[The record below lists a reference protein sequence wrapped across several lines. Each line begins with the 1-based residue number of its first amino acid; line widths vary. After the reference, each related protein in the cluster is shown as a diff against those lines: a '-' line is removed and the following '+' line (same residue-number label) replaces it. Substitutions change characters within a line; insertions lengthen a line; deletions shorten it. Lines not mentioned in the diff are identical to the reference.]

1 MSTTFPLFLESFE
14 VVRDFSFPAG
24 AWRLQM
30 WTLLSILGHLK
41 RAVIAN
47 EVTRPEGNDD
57 SIAVEAVDFFNGADN
72 EAEETEESRCVPN
85 SPASVSGIGMDFS
98 PHIEIKSTVNLS
110 ENESPVIKTKSQT
123 EQGNQSC
130 PLSQSEEDRR
140 EVEKILAAFRANDVA
155 KLNEF
160 LHDVE
165 KQSKLN
171 GKEKR
176 KERSPNQSTE
186 SASDSEEL
194 EWNDE
199 FEQNAEVLQHKT
211 VEQLRTPG
219 DVSPP
224 GNVSAND
231 SLQISA
237 AFRSFLLL
245 TSTPATNSTCASPLQ
260 QQLSMYEEKGTRP
273 VPQEFYTPAIDYD
286 N

>member
-1 MSTTFPLFLESFE
+1 
-14 VVRDFSFPAG
+14 
-24 AWRLQM
+24 M

-57 SIAVEAVDFFNGADN
+57 SIAVEVSEFNPTLFVAFVMKPLQAVDFFNGADN
-72 EAEETEESRCVPN
+72 EAEETEESRCVPQKE
-85 SPASVSGIGMDFS
+85 PYLHSVHSLQ
-98 PHIEIKSTVNLS
+98 IKSTVNLS

>member
-1 MSTTFPLFLESFE
+1 
-14 VVRDFSFPAG
+14 
-24 AWRLQM
+24 M

-41 RAVIAN
+41 RGVIAN

-57 SIAVEAVDFFNGADN
+57 SIAVEVSEFNPTLFVAFVMKPLQAVDFFNGADN

-110 ENESPVIKTKSQT
+110 ENESPVIKMKSQT
-123 EQGNQSC
+123 EDDQSC
-130 PLSQSEEDRR
+130 PLSQ
-140 EVEKILAAFRANDVA
+140 K
-155 KLNEF
+155 
-160 LHDVE
+160 
-165 KQSKLN
+165 
-171 GKEKR
+171 
-176 KERSPNQSTE
+176 
-186 SASDSEEL
+186 L

-260 QQLSMYEEKGTRP
+260 QQLSMYEVR
-273 VPQEFYTPAIDYD
+273 
-286 N
+286 NRSLLR